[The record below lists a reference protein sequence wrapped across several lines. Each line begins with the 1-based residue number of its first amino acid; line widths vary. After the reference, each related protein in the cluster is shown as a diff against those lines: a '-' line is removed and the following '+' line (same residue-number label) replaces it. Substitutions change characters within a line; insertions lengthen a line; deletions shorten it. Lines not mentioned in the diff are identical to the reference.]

1 MVTIKFFAVFK
12 SKLGREEIQLNLA
25 EPMALG
31 RVIDKIKAEQPEV
44 AKILAEINPMIAVN
58 QEFANLETLVKDG
71 DEIAFIPPVSGG
83 ETEMIRIQSKD
94 FSIDEEVR
102 RVKDSSKRIGG
113 IVTFLGVGREF
124 SRGKDIKWLEFE
136 HYPGMAENKLKEI
149 RATALEKFDI
159 LEVGIVHRTGKI
171 EIGENIVFIIVAA
184 EHRKDAFR
192 ACEWCID
199 ELKQI
204 VPIWKKEITTE
215 GEVWVEEHP

>member
-1 MVTIKFFAVFK
+1 
-12 SKLGREEIQLNLA
+12 
-25 EPMALG
+25 
-31 RVIDKIKAEQPEV
+31 
-44 AKILAEINPMIAVN
+44 
-58 QEFANLETLVKDG
+58 
-71 DEIAFIPPVSGG
+71 
-83 ETEMIRIQSKD
+83 MIRIQSKD

-102 RVKDSSKRIGG
+102 RVKNSSKRIGG
-113 IVTFLGVGREF
+113 IVTFLGIGREF
-124 SRGKDIKWLEFE
+124 SRGKDIKWLEFD
-136 HYPGMAENKLKEI
+136 HYPGMAEKKLEEI

-171 EIGENIVFIIVAA
+171 EIGENIVLIIVAA